1 MRWITAHYFHAS
13 NLDPTKETEERERE
27 RERGGGKKSEEKAT
41 QTVRSRIFIRLFIS
55 RSI

>member
-1 MRWITAHYFHAS
+1 MRWIAAYYFHAS

-27 RERGGGKKSEEKAT
+27 RRGKKSEEKTT
-41 QTVRSRIFIRLFIS
+41 QTVRSRISIRFFIS

>member
-1 MRWITAHYFHAS
+1 MRWITAHYFHAT

>member
-27 RERGGGKKSEEKAT
+27 RERKGGKIRRKSNT
-41 QTVRSRIFIRLFIS
+41 NSSL
-55 RSI
+55 

>member
-27 RERGGGKKSEEKAT
+27 RERKGEKIRRKSNINC
-41 QTVRSRIFIRLFIS
+41 SP
-55 RSI
+55 